1 MIGAII
7 LIIVLFVITL
17 PILNSFKKG
26 KPWFDLNLMKGLFW
40 YHIFFAVVYYVMVM
54 NSRSDSVG
62 YYERPLYYEFNWLE
76 VYTTGTKFI
85 DFLAYPF
92 IKHLGFSYEMMMVL
106 FTYMGY
112 WGFVYFYIFF
122 KENISY
128 PHRFLPNMSLGGR
141 KNGIDMITLFIFLP
155 NMHYWTSSLGKGSII
170 FWGLAMTMYGLSKLN
185 KRKFALILGLVI
197 VYHVRP
203 HVFLFMTVG
212 IIVGMFTGRQKIP
225 AYQKAIVFFGVAIT
239 LALMYNTIIGF
250 VGLDSENL
258 VESFDKFSSTRSVEL
273 AKSNSGVDISNYPLI
288 LKLFTFWFRPLFFDA
303 PGIAGI
309 IVSFENVVYI
319 LLAANLFQAGFFR
332 YVKQS
337 SALVKTCAVAFLA
350 TSFALS
356 ATLSNM
362 GIIIRQK
369 SMVMYFFL
377 FIIISF
383 LEYKQQVKM
392 ARRKRYM
399 DQQKMEEGGDGDDTS
414 DLPPEPQTSQ
424 KGYQPGINGL

>member
-7 LIIVLFVITL
+7 LIIVLYGITIPL
-17 PILNSFKKG
+17 LSNFRKG
-26 KPWFDLNLMKGLFW
+26 KPWFDTNLMKGLYW
-40 YHIFFAVVYYVMVM
+40 YHILFAVIYYMMVM

-62 YYERPLYYEFNWLE
+62 YFERPLYYHSEWLAI
-76 VYTTGTKFI
+76 YTTVTRFI
-85 DFLAYPF
+85 DFVGYPF

-106 FTYMGY
+106 FTYTGY

-122 KENISY
+122 KENIQHR
-128 PHRFLPNMSLGGR
+128 HRFLPNTSLGG
-141 KNGIDMITLFIFLP
+141 KTKGIDMITLFIFLP

-170 FWGLAMTMYGLSKLN
+170 FWGLAMTMYGLSKISS
-185 KRKFALILGLVI
+185 RKMALVLGLVI

-203 HVFLFMTVG
+203 HVFLFMTIG
-212 IIVGMFTGRQKIP
+212 IIVGMFTGKQKVP
-225 AYQKAIVFFGVAIT
+225 AYQKALVFFGVATT
-239 LALMYNTIIGF
+239 LVLMYGTIMSF
-250 VGLDSENL
+250 VGLDSDNL
-258 VESFDKFSSTRSVEL
+258 VESFDKFSTTRSSEL

-319 LLAANLFQAGFFR
+319 MLAANLFQPGFFK
-332 YVKQS
+332 YVRIS
-337 SALVKTCAVAFLA
+337 SALVKTSAVAFLA

-383 LEYKQQVKM
+383 LDYKQSVKI
-392 ARRKRYM
+392 ARRKKY
-399 DQQKMEEGGDGDDTS
+399 MEENKADD
-414 DLPPEPQTSQ
+414 ESQ
-424 KGYQPGINGL
+424 PASNQYRAGINGL

>member
-7 LIIVLFVITL
+7 LIIVLFGITI

-26 KPWFDLNLMKGLFW
+26 KTWFDLGLMKGLYW
-40 YHIFFAVVYYVMVM
+40 YHMFFGGVYYVMVM

-62 YYERPLYYEFNWLE
+62 YFRRALYEYEYWLLM
-76 VYTTGTKFI
+76 YTRGTRFI

-92 IKHLGFSYEMMMVL
+92 VKHLAFSYEMMMVL
-106 FTYMGY
+106 FTWMGY
-112 WGFVYFYIFF
+112 WGFVYFYMFF
-122 KENISY
+122 KENVLY
-128 PHRFLPNMSLGGR
+128 KHKFLPGMNLGGSSP
-141 KNGIDMITLFIFLP
+141 GIDMITLFIFLP
-155 NMHYWTSSLGKGSII
+155 NMHYWTASLGKGAII
-170 FWGLAMTMYGLSKLN
+170 FWGLGLAMYGLSKIST
-185 KRKFALILGLVI
+185 RKMLFILGLAI

-225 AYQKAIVFFGVAIT
+225 TYQKAVVFVGVSVT
-239 LALMYNTIIGF
+239 LALMYNTIMSF

-258 VESFDKFSSTRSVEL
+258 IESFDKFSSGRSVEL
-273 AKSNSGVDISNYPLI
+273 AKANTGIDISNYPLI
-288 LKLFTFWFRPLFFDA
+288 LKLFTFWYRPLFFDA
-303 PGIAGI
+303 PGAAGL

-319 LLAANLFQAGFFR
+319 LLTAKLFQPGFIK
-332 YVKQS
+332 YVKSS
-337 SALVKTCAVAFLA
+337 SALVKASAVVFLA

-383 LEYKQQVKM
+383 LDYKKHQQVMRKK
-392 ARRKRYM
+392 RR
-399 DQQKMEEGGDGDDTS
+399 MEEAKRMEEQDQLEAGTS
-414 DLPPEPQTSQ
+414 RGQLQS
-424 KGYQPGINGL
+424 GLNGL

>member
-1 MIGAII
+1 MV
-7 LIIVLFVITL
+7 VLFGITIPL
-17 PILNSFKKG
+17 LNTFRSG
-26 KPWFDLNLMKGLFW
+26 KPWFDLGLMQGLFW
-40 YHIFFAVVYYVMVM
+40 YHMFFAVVYYVMVM

-62 YYERPLYYEFNWLE
+62 YYERPLYYHFDWLAI
-76 VYTTGTKFI
+76 YTTGTRFI

-122 KENISY
+122 KENITY
-128 PHRFLPNMSLGGR
+128 PHRFLPNTSLGGK

-185 KRKFALILGLVI
+185 KRKIAIILGLLI

-203 HVFLFMTVG
+203 HVFLFMTVC
-212 IIVGMFTGRQKIP
+212 IIVGMFTGGQKIP
-225 AYQKAIVFFGVAIT
+225 AYQKAIVFIGVAVT
-239 LALMYNTIIGF
+239 LGLMYNTIMSF

-258 VESFDKFSSTRSVEL
+258 VESFDKFSSTRSKEL
-273 AKSNSGVDISNYPLI
+273 AKSNSGVDISNYPLV
-288 LKLFTFWFRPLFFDA
+288 LKLFTFWFRPLFLDA
-303 PGIAGI
+303 PGIAGL

-319 LLAANLFQAGFFR
+319 MLAANLFQKGFIKFVR
-332 YVKQS
+332 VS
-337 SALVKTCAVAFLA
+337 SALVKTSAVAFLA

-377 FIIISF
+377 FIIIAF
-383 LEYKQQVKM
+383 LDHKQSIKV
-392 ARRKRYM
+392 ARRKRQM
-399 DQQKMEEGGDGDDTS
+399 AAEQAARE
-414 DLPPEPQTSQ
+414 PEPDDIEDDIEEE
-424 KGYQPGINGL
+424 KNRYQPGINGL

>member
-7 LIIVLFVITL
+7 LIIVLFGITI
-17 PILNSFKKG
+17 PILDSMRRG
-26 KPWFDLNLMKGLFW
+26 KPWFDTNLMKGLYW
-40 YHIFFAVVYYVMVM
+40 YHIFFAGVYYVMVM

-62 YYERPLYYEFNWLE
+62 YFLRSKYEHYDWLSI
-76 VYTTGTKFI
+76 YTTGTRFI

-92 IKHLGFSYEMMMVL
+92 VKHLGFSYEMMMVL
-106 FTYMGY
+106 FTYLGY
-112 WGFVYFYIFF
+112 WGFVYFYMFF
-122 KENISY
+122 KENITY
-128 PHRFLPNMSLGGR
+128 PHRFLANTSLGGR
-141 KNGIDMITLFIFLP
+141 KKGIDMITLFIFLP

-170 FWGLAMTMYGLSKLN
+170 FWGLAMTMYGLSKIN
-185 KRKFALILGLVI
+185 KRKLALILGLVI

-225 AYQKAIVFFGVAIT
+225 GYQKAIVFFGVGIT
-239 LALMYNTIIGF
+239 LVLMYSTIMNF
-250 VGLDSENL
+250 VGLDTENL
-258 VESFDKFSSTRSVEL
+258 VESFDKFSTTRSGEL

-303 PGIAGI
+303 PGIAGL
-309 IVSFENVVYI
+309 IVSFENVIYI
-319 LLAANLFQAGFFR
+319 LLAANLFQPGFFKFIR
-332 YVKQS
+332 VS

-377 FIIISF
+377 FIIIAF
-383 LEYKQQVKM
+383 LDYNQSVKM
-392 ARRKRYM
+392 ARRKKYM
-399 DQQKMEEGGDGDDTS
+399 NDQKAEE
-414 DLPPEPQTSQ
+414 EAEAEKQ
-424 KGYQPGINGL
+424 YQAGINGL

>member
-1 MIGAII
+1 VIGAII
-7 LIIVLFVITL
+7 LIIVLFGITI
-17 PILNSFKKG
+17 PILDAFRRG
-26 KPWFDLNLMKGLFW
+26 KPWFDVNLMRGLYW
-40 YHIFFAVVYYVMVM
+40 YHILFAGVYYVMVM
-54 NSRSDSVG
+54 SSRSDSVG
-62 YYERPLYYEFNWLE
+62 YFLRSAYYHNDWLAI
-76 VYTTGTKFI
+76 YATGTPFI
-85 DFLAYPF
+85 DFVGYPF

-122 KENISY
+122 KENITY
-128 PHRFLPNMSLGGR
+128 PHRFLTNTSLGGS
-141 KNGIDMITLFIFLP
+141 KKGIDMITLFIFLP

-170 FWGLAMTMYGLSKLN
+170 FWGLAMTMYGLSKVN
-185 KRKFALILGLVI
+185 KRKLALIMGLVI

-225 AYQKAIVFFGVAIT
+225 GYQKAIVFFGVAIT
-239 LALMYNTIIGF
+239 LALMYNTIMSF
-250 VGLDSENL
+250 VGLDTDNL
-258 VESFDKFSSTRSVEL
+258 VESFDKFSTTRSGEL

-303 PGIAGI
+303 PGIAGL

-319 LLAANLFQAGFFR
+319 LLAANLFQPGFF
-332 YVKQS
+332 KFIKIS

-383 LEYKQQVKM
+383 LDYKQGRLM
-392 ARRKRYM
+392 ARRKKYM
-399 DQQKMEEGGDGDDTS
+399 NDQKILDEAESEKQ
-414 DLPPEPQTSQ
+414 
-424 KGYQPGINGL
+424 YQAGINGL